1 MFLLMALAAKQ
12 LTLCHFGIKSR
23 LTKRGCAGD
32 TVEFGCWI
40 DVIEFQ
46 LVSISTIYALAA

>member
-1 MFLLMALAAKQ
+1 MFLLMAFAAKQ